1 MLIPLKLI
9 ICYSVS
15 CFLAPDSPP
24 VNIKTAVHS
33 STAINVSWDAVPI
46 EHRNGEIIAY
56 SVNLIPGNEEY
67 NSEFKV
73 NASGAQTVTIGK
85 LHPHMNYSF
94 KVAAETSKGPSRY
107 SSEIWNRTK
116 QAGT

>member
-24 VNIKTAVHS
+24 VNVKTAVHN
-33 STAINVSWDAVPI
+33 STAIIVSWDAVPI

-56 SVNLIPGNEEY
+56 NVSYGPDNHDRKSTFI
-67 NSEFKV
+67 
-73 NASGAQTVTIGK
+73 NASGAQTVTIGE
-85 LHPHMNYSF
+85 LHPYTNYSF
-94 KVAAETSKGPSRY
+94 KVAAETSKGLSRY
-107 SSEIWNRTK
+107 SSEIWDRTEE
-116 QAGT
+116 AGK